1 MDLFLP
7 DYALKAIKIMQDR
20 GFNVYPVGGCVRNF
34 IMGLTPDDY
43 DMTTNALPGETLKT
57 FEDYTTFDA
66 GVKHGTVSVVIDK
79 QVIEITTHRIE
90 TTYSDNRHPDDVIFS
105 RELADD
111 LKRRDFTMNAIAY
124 DHRSDRYFDPFNG
137 ISDINNK
144 LIRAVGDAEKRFNE
158 DGLRILRALRFS
170 SVLGFEIEEK
180 TSVAIHKCKGLLN
193 NISPE
198 RIYTEFTKLLCGKNV
213 RNVLRAYYDV
223 ISVFI
228 PEIAPM
234 VGFDQMN
241 PHHCLDVYEHTLAT
255 LEAVEADPILRW
267 VMLLHDTGKPE
278 TFFTDEKGGH
288 FFGHYKNSTD
298 IAKSVLSRLRASND
312 TVNKITTLVYHHDSV
327 IPETEK
333 SVRRLLMKL
342 GYDMT
347 LLLYKV
353 NRADAKGQVPSQIE
367 QRLRHIDVLEDITH
381 KIIAANVCFSLKD
394 MNISG
399 DDIIA
404 LGVPPSKKVGEI
416 LNTLLTEVID
426 GELENTKEA
435 LINRASGLK

>member
-1 MDLFLP
+1 MFLP
-7 DYALKAIKIMQDR
+7 DYALKAIEIMRDK
-20 GFNVYPVGGCVRNF
+20 GYDVYPVGGCIRNF

-43 DMTTNALPGETLKT
+43 DMTTNALPEETLRV
-57 FEDYTTFDA
+57 FADYTTFDA
-66 GVKHGTVSVVIDK
+66 GIKHGTVSVVIDG

-90 TTYSDNRHPDDVIFS
+90 TTYSDNRHPDGVIFT
-105 RELADD
+105 RELTDD
-111 LKRRDFTMNAIAY
+111 LRRRDFTMNAIAY
-124 DHRSDRYFDPFNG
+124 DRHSDRYFDPFDG
-137 ISDINNK
+137 ISDINCK
-144 LIRAVGDAEKRFNE
+144 LIRAVGEPEERFNE

-180 TSVAIHKCKGLLN
+180 TSSAIHKCKGLLN

-198 RIYTEFTKLLCGKNV
+198 RIYSEFTKLLCGKNV
-213 RNVLRAYYDV
+213 RNVLRDYHDV
-223 ISVFI
+223 IAVFI
-228 PEIAPM
+228 PEITPM

-241 PHHCLDVYEHTLAT
+241 PHHCFDVYEHTLAT
-255 LEAVEADPILRW
+255 LEAIDADPILRW

-298 IAKSVLSRLRASND
+298 IARSVLTRLRASND
-312 TVNKITTLVYHHDSV
+312 TVNKVTTLVYHHDSV

-342 GYDMT
+342 GYDT
-347 LLLYKV
+347 TILLYKV
-353 NRADAKGQVPSQIE
+353 NRADAKGQVESQIE
-367 QRLRHIDVLEDITH
+367 QRLGHINILEDITH
-381 KIIAANVCFSLKD
+381 KIIAAKECFSLKD
-394 MNISG
+394 MKISG

-404 LGVPPSKKVGEI
+404 LGVPPSKRVGEI
-416 LNTLLTEVID
+416 LNALLSEVID

-435 LINRASGLK
+435 LILRASELK